1 MSDTLFTDCISNLL
15 LRVSI
20 WIHKMDNHA
29 AAEKDVGHTF
39 EYVHRSKTCVLLGN
53 LRYFLKQTYE
63 SNKSINMQVEQ
74 FLLIACTFS

>member
-29 AAEKDVGHTF
+29 AAEKDARQMF
-39 EYVHRSKTCVLLGN
+39 EYMHRSKKCVLQGN
-53 LRYFLKQTYE
+53 LRYLFE
-63 SNKSINMQVEQ
+63 ADI
-74 FLLIACTFS
+74 